1 MKKTIG
7 IIIIILSIVVVIIF
21 SFMLLYKKK
30 SVTENIG
37 TEGKSAEI
45 TVTNGDVI
53 KYPENRTDC
62 FTAIRL
68 INEYMN
74 YLAGGNSQKL
84 INIIASEY
92 VESSNITVNDIVRK
106 AKDDFIQY
114 SQNYE
119 IIINNIYMAEA
130 STTFQTYFV
139 DLLYY
144 NKDSNQKYITKLML
158 QLDISNLTYQVMPYK
173 YMKEKGYDKL
183 SLKDKFEAK
192 SVEIA
197 KKADNVYKLVPISKN
212 SMAER
217 YFNLYTTYLRCD
229 KEASYYL
236 LDKEYR
242 EKRFGN
248 VEEYIKY
255 VTENKLENAV
265 MSKYQVKDYDDYT
278 QYICMDNTGKYYIF
292 NEKSVMNFSMILDTY
307 TIELP
312 EFTEKYNSA
321 NENQKVAL
329 NIDKFMTAINAK
341 DYKYAYNCLAG
352 SFKNNYFKTEAEFE
366 NYAKANFYESNTVAY
381 NTFETQGDLYTY
393 SVTITDTKTANKK
406 QKTFIMQLGEGTE
419 FVMSFDR

>member
-7 IIIIILSIVVVIIF
+7 IMILILLIIVIILMFIIVSYNKNNID
-21 SFMLLYKKK
+21 
-30 SVTENIG
+30 ENSGI
-37 TEGKSAEI
+37 GKSAEI
-45 TVTNGDVI
+45 NVTNGDII
-53 KYPENRTDC
+53 KYPENRTNC

-74 YLAGGNSQKL
+74 YIVDGNAQKL

-92 VESSNITVNDIVRK
+92 VKEDNISINNIIAK
-106 AKDDFIQY
+106 IKDDFIQY
-114 SQNYE
+114 SENYE
-119 IIINNIYMAEA
+119 IILSNIYVAEA
-130 STTFQTYFV
+130 STTFQTYFI

-144 NKDSNQKYITKLML
+144 NKDNNQKYATKLMV
-158 QLDISNLTYQVMPYK
+158 QLDIANTTYQVVPYK
-173 YMKEKGYDKL
+173 YMKEKGYDRL
-183 SLKDKFEAK
+183 TLKDKFEAK
-192 SVEIA
+192 SVEIG

-217 YFNLYTTYLRCD
+217 YFNLYNTYLECD

-242 EKRFGN
+242 EKRFGT
-248 VEEYIKY
+248 VQEYVKFI
-255 VTENKLENAV
+255 TENKLEN
-265 MSKYQVKDYDDYT
+265 SIINKYQVKDYEGYT
-278 QYICMDNTGKYYIF
+278 QFICMDNTGKYYIF
-292 NEKSVMNFSMILDTY
+292 NEKSVMNFSIILDTY
-307 TIELP
+307 TIDLP

-366 NYAKANFYESNTVAY
+366 NYARANFYENNTVTY
-381 NTFETQGDLYTY
+381 DNFEKQGNLYICK
-393 SVTITDTKTANKK
+393 VTIKDAKTENKK
-406 QKTFIMQLGEGTE
+406 QKAFIMQLGEGTE
-419 FVMSFDR
+419 FVMSFDT